1 MRKITDHSVGAFLA
15 RKPFKQANM
24 EVRVDG
30 AVGEGS
36 TSVLLLHGNEIAKLY
51 SDGSIDVTNAGWF
64 TRTTKDRLNGIPG
77 VSINQKAGV
86 WYLNGVE
93 WDGSWTRV
101 FVEVQQSNAA

>member
-1 MRKITDHSVGAFLA
+1 MRKITEASVGAFMA
-15 RKPFKQANM
+15 RQPFKQANM